1 MEDSRQDL
9 QELIVL
15 KAKLETALEK
25 GDREEIKRTYDE
37 FKNLYKQLTGKEFED
52 GVDPEKLAQIETVIN
67 GEVKPDNQIDDTEMI
82 IEI

>member
-9 QELIVL
+9 QELVVL

-37 FKNLYKQLTGKEFED
+37 FRNLYKQLTGKEFED
-52 GVDPEKLAQIETVIN
+52 GVDPEKLAQIEAVVN
-67 GEVKPDNQIDDTEMI
+67 GNVKPDKKIDDAENI

>member
-15 KAKLETALEK
+15 KTKLETALENDDK
-25 GDREEIKRTYDE
+25 EEIKRTYDE
-37 FKNLYKQLTGKEFED
+37 FRNLYKQLTGKEFED
-52 GVDPEKLAQIETVIN
+52 GLEPEKLAQIEAVIN
-67 GEVKPDNQIDDTEMI
+67 GTVKPEKKIDETDNV

>member
-9 QELIVL
+9 QELVVL

-25 GDREEIKRTYDE
+25 SDREEIKRTYDE
-37 FKNLYKQLTGKEFED
+37 FRNLYKQLTGKEFED
-52 GVDPEKLAQIETVIN
+52 GVDPEKLAQIEAVVN
-67 GEVKPDNQIDDTEMI
+67 GNVKPDKKIDDAENI